1 MGATMRPELNTEQV
15 QTLLHLVRAEMD
27 GFCGDRGYEELS
39 KIKIILE
46 QELENSTTDLAN

>member
-1 MGATMRPELNTEQV
+1 MRPELNTEQV